1 MYLLMNN
8 LILNLDA
15 QLWVFDS
22 TPNSPKFA
30 IENISS
36 KKVRKVLALLPFV
49 LYLVTSGKVAADP
62 FTVYKDGKKLNNFF
76 ETNEIIPINPPT
88 ELFHIRP
95 DTFFMLLT
103 FLNSLRESKRNQEII
118 TYLKSEQLNQLKNKE
133 VLITL
138 VVQGGEIA
146 KSVILISYSIS
157 IIGLALSFYLGQKEE
172 MKEHFKNL
180 RQKKMRVF
188 ITELLSVIITII
200 VNDRNRILAF
210 CKNRKIQ
217 IEPEFFLSHVPRGIT
232 LLILLVI
239 VKKYGRTI
247 WYKSIE
253 IRDDWPRIVTAVNEF
268 ISRLYDGDWNYNLRR
283 KKLILQTAL
292 LRKKL
297 SLQKIKKPL
306 MLKDWLIR
314 KYSILIAEGKIKEYE
329 RLLRV
334 ELLGRLKLLWFIF
347 KENQTSETPLSE
359 LEWFFVLISLYNN
372 RL

>member
-1 MYLLMNN
+1 MNN

-22 TPNSPKFA
+22 TPDSQKFA
-30 IENISS
+30 IENSSS
-36 KKVRKVLALLPFV
+36 KKVRKVVLALVPLLLSFF
-49 LYLVTSGKVAADP
+49 TSGKVAADP

-76 ETNEIIPINPPT
+76 ETNEIIPISPPT
-88 ELFHIRP
+88 ELVHLRP
-95 DTFFMLLT
+95 DTFLMLLT

-138 VVQGGEIA
+138 LVQGGEIA
-146 KSVILISYSIS
+146 KSVVLISYSIS

-180 RQKKMRVF
+180 RQKKMKVF
-188 ITELLSVIITII
+188 VTELLSVIITII

-217 IEPEFFLSHVPRGIT
+217 MEPEVFLSYVPRAIT

-253 IRDDWPRIVTAVNEF
+253 IRDDWPRIVTSVNEF
-268 ISRLYDGDWNYNLRR
+268 ISRVYDGDWNYKLRR

-306 MLKDWLIR
+306 LLKDWLIR
-314 KYSILIAEGKIKEYE
+314 KYSILIREGRVKEYE

-347 KENQTSETPLSE
+347 KENQKSETPL
-359 LEWFFVLISLYNN
+359 LDLDWAFVIILLYNN